1 MRGNKTNNFVIQ
13 WWQSF
18 EKYPAIAWGFS
29 FILLAWISWLAF
41 LGHLGSV
48 GLIDETEPLFAEA
61 ARQMVVTGDWITPY
75 FNGETRFDKP
85 PLIYW
90 LMAIGYKLIGVN
102 EWAVRLPSALA
113 AIALTVF
120 CFFTI
125 RYFGFATPAAAKNP
139 FIQSNT
145 LRQLWISAWIGGA
158 IAALNLQTLSWARQ
172 GVSDMLLSA
181 CMGMALF
188 SFFWGYGGEG
198 RGQRADGRR
207 RGKGRVER
215 GTRGRGKYF
224 CLFPSNRWYL
234 AFYIFAALA
243 VLTKGPV
250 GIVIPGLIIISF
262 LLYIGKLKEVLSE
275 MGVIVGGLIF
285 LAICL
290 PWYILVTLQNGDAFI
305 NSFFGYHN
313 FERFTNVVNNHSA
326 PWYFYFLIVL
336 GLFAPWSI
344 YLPLSIT
351 RLRFWQRSFWSQ
363 QPRQA
368 HLSLFAFFWFIDIF
382 LFFTVS
388 VTKLPSYVLP
398 LIPAA
403 AILVALFWGEQFAQ
417 NSHKT
422 NYGFLISAVIN
433 TILLLLLAGASLLI
447 PQLIGSDALMVN
459 LAQLIKR
466 SQLPLIGGTIWAIA
480 AIICIFLLRK
490 KEQWRWIIAVN
501 AIAFMAFILFFF
513 SPAYLLVDKTR
524 QLPLRQIAEIVTQ
537 VKQPQESIMMI
548 GFKKPSVA
556 FYTQDKI
563 GFFWTFDQPATSFL
577 ENLATASSNSSTV
590 LIIGQPQEID
600 ETGLQ
605 PQDYKILTQKSPYQL
620 IRVTLQKAL
629 EKALGS

>member
-1 MRGNKTNNFVIQ
+1 
-13 WWQSF
+13 
-18 EKYPAIAWGFS
+18 
-29 FILLAWISWLAF
+29 
-41 LGHLGSV
+41 
-48 GLIDETEPLFAEA
+48 
-61 ARQMVVTGDWITPY
+61 MVVTGDWITPY

-139 FIQSNT
+139 SIPSNT

-188 SFFWGYGGEG
+188 SFFWGYVEEG
-198 RGQRADGRR
+198 RGQRAEGRGDAGMQR
-207 RGKGRVER
+207 RGE
-215 GTRGRGKYF
+215 YF
-224 CLFPSNRWYL
+224 FFFPFAFFLCPSNRWYL
-234 AFYIFAALA
+234 SFYLFAALA

-262 LLYIGKLKEVLSE
+262 LFYVGKLKEVLQE

-290 PWYILVTLQNGDAFI
+290 PWYVLVTLKNGDAFI

-313 FERFTNVVNNHSA
+313 FDRFTSVVNNHSA
-326 PWYFYFLIVL
+326 PWYFYFLILL

-344 YLPLSIT
+344 YLPLSIA

-403 AILVALFWGEQFAQ
+403 AILVALFWGEQFKQ
-417 NSHKT
+417 NSQKT
-422 NYGFLISAVIN
+422 NYGFLISAIIN
-433 TILLLLLAGASLLI
+433 IVFLILLAGTSLQI

-459 LAQLIKR
+459 LAQLIRR
-466 SQLPLIGGTIWAIA
+466 SQLPLIGGIIWAIA
-480 AIICIFLLRK
+480 AIICMFLLRK
-490 KEQWRWIIAVN
+490 KEQWRWIICVN
-501 AIAFMAFILFFF
+501 AIAFMAFILFFL
-513 SPAYLLVDKTR
+513 SPAYSLV
-524 QLPLRQIAEIVTQ
+524 V
-537 VKQPQESIMMI
+537 
-548 GFKKPSVA
+548 
-556 FYTQDKI
+556 
-563 GFFWTFDQPATSFL
+563 
-577 ENLATASSNSSTV
+577 
-590 LIIGQPQEID
+590 
-600 ETGLQ
+600 
-605 PQDYKILTQKSPYQL
+605 
-620 IRVTLQKAL
+620 
-629 EKALGS
+629 